1 MSTENE
7 NDEVGFL
14 KVLVEDA
21 AVADNPSNEANRA
34 EHTPQSVPAASVP
47 ASGSASG
54 RAEGSDPL
62 SVTKPDVPTT
72 QKDSL
77 ESAYAVAAGVA
88 AATENWKR
96 QVDSQRVAAAV
107 LQKDPQATPLEAAAA
122 ATPLEAAAE
131 LQKAA
136 AAAAAELQAA
146 AAEAPEAAEAEA
158 PEGAQEVLEG
168 AQEAAVPVPNTG
180 ATADPQAA
188 AAEAAA
194 AAAEAEAE
202 PQAEAATPQAEA
214 PQEAAAAEAP
224 EEKKLTSTATGSALE
239 EASTLLQ
246 STKLGDKQKGKSIIS
261 KAVGDPSTMNA
272 PALIESYYNSDETL
286 KFHILDAMAKNDM
299 QNKVQS
305 SQEIALT
312 PLHVVIMRVRA
323 LSSNKVPVEEEDGT
337 PQMDGSDMATDYL
350 KHVANLMQLH
360 QLGAPPMTAFFGE
373 TALNQTHQ
381 TQILGLL
388 WVVDRTDP
396 LRLVVERVTSMY
408 RSRNVGDMT
417 EVNRGSEGTS
427 LALAYIDYAR
437 TQSVPLQKMSK
448 ESRDAWSTAFGSGP
462 DALSSV
468 LQDALLEMWDMLVSW
483 LLEAWVANTDTTKEV
498 QLRGQLMEMSS
509 FADMTIAPASS
520 TSETD
525 PRSLQRRAKVVA
537 LNKRVIQWQETD
549 KREGFEKRSKLFA
562 QTTVWATIGEDLNDV
577 EVGECSKSYENMAMC
592 REAKL
597 TRLRLYRDK
606 VEHMLSYTEVGASDG
621 SDRIR
626 RVKLH
631 ERPSHLFCARTYKLL
646 RPEIDR
652 FMMLVGERKGPAVKL
667 LCKRFENR
675 ALVELYNRMVEMTE
689 DANRLAGILE
699 GTVKIAA
706 MGDKGGGQRQA
717 TESTLRTLENLEWA
731 CRRTWQ
737 QEFTHD
743 DRKDRELW
751 LGETGGATNMG
762 WDLIIPPDEEG
773 ARERETQNYNEV
785 VRVDLDAVQGMVL
798 TQSGGADAEIE
809 TSLPDDPD
817 DRQPAS
823 DAYRGVLRS
832 RVIVRRAYADVRLA
846 LAQAASSTVPHGN
859 TMELFVRTCV
869 LPRVQAVNSTL
880 QSVMKSYMTSRWEP
894 DEAAAVGNEEKRS
907 TREASSRSRVSAGTM
922 LGYRIAEPATQ
933 VMYALKILRF
943 FGQLAALWAARH
955 VYSEAY
961 TRHVHGTASLAG
973 ESIGSPP
980 PPPPALSKM
989 LFVFLGVDAT
999 LQLMTLLA
1007 LVVVSHFGGDRDA
1020 DAMRRGRASKLLVVD
1035 DEFLQA
1041 FLADYFL
1048 TTAAI
1053 AAFGALV
1060 AQLMRRKAY
1069 FDLVNSGK
1077 RAADGYGTVMAGAC
1091 AVFGAVPFFMLM

>member
-1 MSTENE
+1 
-7 NDEVGFL
+7 
-14 KVLVEDA
+14 
-21 AVADNPSNEANRA
+21 
-34 EHTPQSVPAASVP
+34 
-47 ASGSASG
+47 
-54 RAEGSDPL
+54 
-62 SVTKPDVPTT
+62 
-72 QKDSL
+72 
-77 ESAYAVAAGVA
+77 
-88 AATENWKR
+88 
-96 QVDSQRVAAAV
+96 
-107 LQKDPQATPLEAAAA
+107 
-122 ATPLEAAAE
+122 
-131 LQKAA
+131 
-136 AAAAAELQAA
+136 
-146 AAEAPEAAEAEA
+146 
-158 PEGAQEVLEG
+158 
-168 AQEAAVPVPNTG
+168 
-180 ATADPQAA
+180 
-188 AAEAAA
+188 
-194 AAAEAEAE
+194 
-202 PQAEAATPQAEA
+202 
-214 PQEAAAAEAP
+214 
-224 EEKKLTSTATGSALE
+224 
-239 EASTLLQ
+239 
-246 STKLGDKQKGKSIIS
+246 
-261 KAVGDPSTMNA
+261 MNA
-272 PALIESYYNSDETL
+272 LALIASYYSNDPIKT
-286 KFHILDAMAKNDM
+286 HILDAMAKKDI
-299 QNKVQS
+299 QNNVQS
-305 SQEIALT
+305 SKETTLT
-312 PLHVVIMRVRA
+312 PLHVVIMRVTA
-323 LSSNKVPVEEEDGT
+323 LSIDVPGSADDDGA
-337 PQMDGSDMATDYL
+337 PLMDGSDMATDYL

-360 QLGAPPMTAFFGE
+360 QLGAPPLTAFFGK

-396 LRLVVERVTSMY
+396 LRLVVDRVTSMY

-448 ESRDAWSTAFGSGP
+448 EARDAWSAAFGSGP

-483 LLEAWVANTDTTKEV
+483 LLEAWVANTDTTKEA

-537 LNKRVIQWQETD
+537 LNRRVVEWQKTTEDFGTD
-549 KREGFEKRSKLFA
+549 MRSKLFA
-562 QTTVWATIGEDLNDV
+562 QTTVWATIGQDLNDV

-626 RVKLH
+626 KVRLH

-652 FMMLVGERKGPAVKL
+652 FMMLVGERKGPAVQL

-689 DANRLAGILE
+689 DSNRLAGILE

-706 MGDKGGGQRQA
+706 MGDKGAEQRQA

-751 LGETGGATNMG
+751 LGETGGETNMG
-762 WDLIIPPDEEG
+762 WDLKIPGEG
-773 ARERETQNYNEV
+773 NGETQNYNEV
-785 VRVDLDAVQGMVL
+785 VRVDLDAVQGTVVK
-798 TQSGGADAEIE
+798 QSGGADAEID

-832 RVIVRRAYADVRLA
+832 RVIVRRAYAAVRLA

-907 TREASSRSRVSAGTM
+907 SHEASSRSRVRASTM

-943 FGQLAALWAARH
+943 FGQLAALWAARR
-955 VYSEAY
+955 VYSETY
-961 TRHVHGTASLAG
+961 TRHVHGAASLAG

-999 LQLMTLLA
+999 LQLITLLA
-1007 LVVVSHFGGDRDA
+1007 LVVISHFGGDRDA

-1069 FDLVNSGK
+1069 FDLVNSGN